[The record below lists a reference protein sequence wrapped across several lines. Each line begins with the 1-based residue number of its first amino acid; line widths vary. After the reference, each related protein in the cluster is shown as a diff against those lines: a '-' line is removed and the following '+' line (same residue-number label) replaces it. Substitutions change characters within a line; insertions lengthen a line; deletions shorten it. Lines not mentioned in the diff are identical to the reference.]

1 MPAAMRLLLTALLFQ
16 FACLAGACTL
26 RLAPE
31 EWPPYFYH
39 NDKAVLG
46 GVDYELLQA
55 ILSHAGCALHLEK
68 EMPPARRNVLFQ
80 QGKLDLL
87 MAATVTE
94 ERRGFARFSLPYRQ
108 ETVGLFTVP
117 DKLDKYRNIENFQ
130 DVIAHRSSHLLAPR
144 LGYYGDD
151 YRRAMP
157 VLNAEGRHST
167 FNNFEQ
173 GIKML
178 EAGRGDLI
186 IGDANAM
193 RHVARLHNV
202 KIVQLSYMPYR
213 APVHLMLNAASTTQA
228 QLARINQAITQL
240 EQSGALAAI
249 RARYGVN

>member
-1 MPAAMRLLLTALLFQ
+1 MRLLLTALLFQ
-16 FACLAGACTL
+16 LANVAAACTL

-39 NDKAVLG
+39 NDKAVLS

-55 ILSHAGCALHLEK
+55 ILNQAGCALLIEK
-68 EMPPARRNVLFQ
+68 EMPPARRNILFQ

-87 MAATVTE
+87 MAATATE

-117 DKLDKYRNIENFQ
+117 EKIGKYRNIATFQ
-130 DVIAHRSSHLLAPR
+130 DIVTLRASLLAPR
-144 LGYYGDD
+144 LGYYGED
-151 YRRAMP
+151 YERASP
-157 VLNAEGRHST
+157 LLHAEGRRST
-167 FNNFEQ
+167 FSNFEQ

-186 IGDANAM
+186 MGDAHAL
-193 RHVARLHNV
+193 RHVARQH
-202 KIVQLSYMPYR
+202 KVQLVQLPYTPYR

>member
-1 MPAAMRLLLTALLFQ
+1 MPVAMRLLLTALLIQ
-16 FACLAGACTL
+16 LASSSWACTL

-39 NDKAVLG
+39 NDKGMLA

-55 ILSHAGCALHLEK
+55 IVDRAGCTLQVEK

-87 MAATVTE
+87 MAASATE

-108 ETVGLFTVP
+108 ETVGIFTVP
-117 DKLDKYRNIENFQ
+117 EKLDKFRRVESFQ
-130 DVIAHRSSHLLAPR
+130 DIIALRASLLAPR
-144 LGYYGDD
+144 LGFYGED
-151 YRRAMP
+151 YQRALPM
-157 VLNAEGRHST
+157 LNAEGRHST
-167 FNNFEQ
+167 FGSFEQ

-178 EAGRGDLI
+178 GAGRGDLI
-186 IGDANAM
+186 MGDAHAL
-193 RHVARLHNV
+193 RHIARLHKV
-202 KIVQLSYMPYR
+202 KLAALPYTPYR
-213 APVHLMLNAASTTQA
+213 APVHLMLNAASTTQE
-228 QLARINQAITQL
+228 QLARINQAIAQL

>member
-1 MPAAMRLLLTALLFQ
+1 MRLLLAALLFQ
-16 FACLAGACTL
+16 FANIAAGCNL

-31 EWPPYFYH
+31 EWPPYFYR

-55 ILSHAGCALHLEK
+55 IVHHAGCTLLIEK

-87 MAATVTE
+87 MAASATE

-117 DKLDKYRNIENFQ
+117 EKLDKYRNIASFQ
-130 DVIAHRSSHLLAPR
+130 DIVAQRASLLAPR
-144 LGYYGDD
+144 LGYYGEE
-151 YRRAMP
+151 YERAWP
-157 VLNAEGRHST
+157 LLHAEGRRST
-167 FNNFEQ
+167 FSNFEQ

-186 IGDANAM
+186 MGDATAI
-193 RHVARLHNV
+193 RHIARQH
-202 KIVQLSYMPYR
+202 KIQLVQLPYTPYR

-228 QLARINQAITQL
+228 QLARINQAIVQL

>member
-1 MPAAMRLLLTALLFQ
+1 MPSAMRLLLAALLIQ
-16 FACLAGACTL
+16 LAGPAGACTL

-39 NDKAVLG
+39 NDKEVLG
-46 GVDYELLQA
+46 GVDFELLQA
-55 ILSHAGCALHLEK
+55 ILKHAGCGLQLEK

-87 MAATVTE
+87 MAASATE
-94 ERRGFARFSLPYRQ
+94 ERRGYARFSLPYRQ

-117 DKLDKYRNIENFQ
+117 EKLDKLRRIDSFQ
-130 DVIAHRSSHLLAPR
+130 DIVTKHASLLAPR
-144 LGYYGDD
+144 LGYYGED
-151 YRRAMP
+151 YDRVLP
-157 VLNAEGRHST
+157 LLNAEGRRST
-167 FNNFEQ
+167 FGTFEQ

-186 IGDANAM
+186 MGDANAL
-193 RHVARLHNV
+193 RHIARLQNV
-202 KIVQLSYMPYR
+202 RIVQIPYIPYR

-228 QLARINQAITQL
+228 QLTRINQAITQL
-240 EQSGALAAI
+240 EQNGALAAI

>member
-16 FACLAGACTL
+16 LACLANACTL

-39 NDKAVLG
+39 NAKAVLG

-55 ILSHAGCALHLEK
+55 ILGHAGCTLQIEK
-68 EMPPARRNVLFQ
+68 EMPPARRNILFQ

-87 MAATVTE
+87 MAASATE

-117 DKLDKYRNIENFQ
+117 EKVEKLRHIDSFQ
-130 DVIAHRSSHLLAPR
+130 DIVTQGASLLAPR

-151 YRRAMP
+151 YERAMP
-157 VLNAEGRHST
+157 MLNADGKRST
-167 FNNFEQ
+167 FGTFEQ

-178 EAGRGDLI
+178 EAGRADLI
-186 IGDANAM
+186 MGDANAL
-193 RHVARLHNV
+193 RHTARQHNV
-202 KIVQLSYMPYR
+202 KIVQLSYTPYR
-213 APVHLMLNAASTTQA
+213 APVHIMLNAASTTQA
-228 QLARINQAITQL
+228 QLTRINHAITQL
-240 EQSGALAAI
+240 EQSGALPAI
-249 RARYGVN
+249 RARYGIN

>member
-1 MPAAMRLLLTALLFQ
+1 MPAAMRLLLTALLLQ
-16 FACLAGACTL
+16 FASQAGACTL

-39 NDKAVLG
+39 NDKSTLG
-46 GVDYELLQA
+46 GVDFELLQA
-55 ILSHAGCALHLEK
+55 ILSHAGCTLQLEP

-87 MAATVTE
+87 MAASATE

-117 DKLDKYRNIENFQ
+117 EKLDKLRHIDSFQ
-130 DVIAHRSSHLLAPR
+130 DIVARRASLLAPR

-151 YRRAMP
+151 YEHALP
-157 VLNAEGRHST
+157 QLNAAGRRST
-167 FNNFEQ
+167 FGTFEQ

-178 EAGRGDLI
+178 EAGRADLI
-186 IGDANAM
+186 MGDAIAL
-193 RHVARLHNV
+193 RHIARQQNV
-202 KIVQLSYMPYR
+202 KIVQLPYIPYR

-228 QLARINQAITQL
+228 QLARINQAINHL
-240 EQSGALAAI
+240 EQSGALPAI

>member
-1 MPAAMRLLLTALLFQ
+1 MPSAMRLLLTALLFQ
-16 FACLAGACTL
+16 LVCPAGACTL

-55 ILSHAGCALHLEK
+55 ILSHAGCSLQLEK
-68 EMPPARRNVLFQ
+68 EMPIARRNVLFQ

-87 MAATVTE
+87 MAASATE
-94 ERRGFARFSLPYRQ
+94 ERRGYARFSLPYRQ

-117 DKLDKYRNIENFQ
+117 EKMDKLRNIDSFQ
-130 DVIAHRSSHLLAPR
+130 DLIAKRASLLAPR
-144 LGYYGDD
+144 LGYYGDE
-151 YRRAMP
+151 YERAVP
-157 VLNAEGRHST
+157 VLNAEGRRST
-167 FNNFEQ
+167 FGTFEQ

-178 EAGRGDLI
+178 EAGRADLI
-186 IGDANAM
+186 IGDANAL
-193 RHVARLHNV
+193 RHIARLQNV
-202 KIVQLSYMPYR
+202 KVVQLPYVPYR

-228 QLARINQAITQL
+228 QLARINHAIAQL
-240 EQSGALAAI
+240 EQNGTLAAI

>member
-1 MPAAMRLLLTALLFQ
+1 MPVAMRLLLTALLIQ
-16 FACLAGACTL
+16 VASSAWACTL

-46 GVDYELLQA
+46 GVDYELLLA
-55 ILSHAGCALHLEK
+55 ILDRAGCILRLEK

-87 MAATVTE
+87 MAASATE

-117 DKLDKYRNIENFQ
+117 EKLEKYRSIDSFQ
-130 DVIAHRSSHLLAPR
+130 DILALRASLLAPR
-144 LGYYGDD
+144 LGFYGDD
-151 YRRAMP
+151 YLRAQP
-157 VLNAEGRHST
+157 LLHAAGRHST
-167 FNNFEQ
+167 FGSFEQ
-173 GIKML
+173 GVKML

-186 IGDANAM
+186 MGDANAL
-193 RHVARLHNV
+193 RHTARLYNV
-202 KIVQLSYMPYR
+202 KLVALPFTPYR

-228 QLARINQAITQL
+228 QLERINQAITQL
-240 EQSGALAAI
+240 EQNGALAAI

>member
-1 MPAAMRLLLTALLFQ
+1 MRLLLFALLFQ
-16 FACLAGACTL
+16 LANVAAACTL

-39 NDKAVLG
+39 NDKAVLN

-55 ILSHAGCALHLEK
+55 ILNQAGCALQIEK

-87 MAATVTE
+87 MAATATE

-117 DKLDKYRNIENFQ
+117 KKIGKYRNIASFQ
-130 DVIAHRSSHLLAPR
+130 DIVTLRASLLAPR
-144 LGYYGDD
+144 LGYYGED
-151 YRRAMP
+151 YERASP
-157 VLNAEGRHST
+157 QLHAEGRRST
-167 FNNFEQ
+167 FSSFEQ

-186 IGDANAM
+186 MGDAHAL
-193 RHVARLHNV
+193 RHIARQH
-202 KIVQLSYMPYR
+202 KVQLVQLPYTPYR

-228 QLARINQAITQL
+228 QLARINLAITQL

>member
-1 MPAAMRLLLTALLFQ
+1 MPSAMRLLLIALLIQ
-16 FACLAGACTL
+16 LASPVGACTL

-39 NDKAVLG
+39 NDKSVLG
-46 GVDYELLQA
+46 GVDFELLQA
-55 ILSHAGCALHLEK
+55 ILSHAGCGLVLEK
-68 EMPPARRNVLFQ
+68 EMPVARRNVLFQ

-87 MAATVTE
+87 MAASATE

-117 DKLDKYRNIENFQ
+117 EKLDKLRHIDSFQ
-130 DVIAHRSSHLLAPR
+130 AMAAQHASLLTPR

-151 YRRAMP
+151 YDHALPM
-157 VLNAEGRHST
+157 LNAEARRST
-167 FNNFEQ
+167 FSTFEQ

-178 EAGRGDLI
+178 EAGRADLI
-186 IGDANAM
+186 MGDATAL
-193 RHVARLHNV
+193 RHVARQLNV
-202 KIVQLSYMPYR
+202 KIVQLAYIPYR

-240 EQSGALAAI
+240 EQSGVLPAI
-249 RARYGVN
+249 RARYGIN

>member
-1 MPAAMRLLLTALLFQ
+1 MPSAMRLLLAALLLQ
-16 FACLAGACTL
+16 LANPAGACTL

-39 NDKAVLG
+39 NDKEVLG
-46 GVDYELLQA
+46 GVDFELLQA
-55 ILSHAGCALHLEK
+55 IVKQAGCVLQLEK

-87 MAATVTE
+87 MAASATE
-94 ERRGFARFSLPYRQ
+94 ERRGYARFSLPYRQ

-117 DKLDKYRNIENFQ
+117 EKLDKFKRIDSFQ
-130 DVIAHRSSHLLAPR
+130 DIVKQHASLLAPR

-151 YRRAMP
+151 YDRAAP
-157 VLNAEGRHST
+157 LLNAEGRRST
-167 FNNFEQ
+167 FGTFEQ
-173 GIKML
+173 GVKML

-186 IGDANAM
+186 MGDAHAL
-193 RHVARLHNV
+193 RHIARQQNI
-202 KIVQLSYMPYR
+202 KIVQLAYMPYR

-240 EQSGALAAI
+240 EQNGSLAAI
-249 RARYGVN
+249 RARYGIH

>member
-1 MPAAMRLLLTALLFQ
+1 MPSAMRLLLAALLLQ
-16 FACLAGACTL
+16 LAGPAGACTL

-46 GVDYELLQA
+46 GVDFELLQA
-55 ILSHAGCALHLEK
+55 IMKHAGCALQLEK

-87 MAATVTE
+87 MAASATE
-94 ERRGFARFSLPYRQ
+94 ERRGYARFSLPYRQ

-117 DKLDKYRNIENFQ
+117 EKLDKFRHVDSFQ
-130 DVIAHRSSHLLAPR
+130 DLVSRRASLLAPR
-144 LGYYGDD
+144 LGFYGDD
-151 YRRAMP
+151 YERALP
-157 VLNAEGRHST
+157 VLNAEGRRST
-167 FNNFEQ
+167 FGTFEQ

-186 IGDANAM
+186 MGDANAL
-193 RHVARLHNV
+193 RHVARLQNV
-202 KIVQLSYMPYR
+202 RIVQLSYLPYR

-240 EQSGALAAI
+240 EQNGTLAAI

>member
-1 MPAAMRLLLTALLFQ
+1 MPSAMRLLLIALLLQ
-16 FACLAGACTL
+16 LASPAGACTL
-26 RLAPE
+26 RMAPE

-55 ILSHAGCALHLEK
+55 ILAHAGCTLQVEK

-87 MAATVTE
+87 MAASATE
-94 ERRGFARFSLPYRQ
+94 ERRGYARFSLPYRQ

-117 DKLDKYRNIENFQ
+117 EKLDKLRRLDSFQ
-130 DVIAHRSSHLLAPR
+130 AIAAQRASLLAPR

-151 YRRAMP
+151 YERALP
-157 VLNAEGRHST
+157 LLNAEGRRST
-167 FNNFEQ
+167 FGTFEQ
-173 GIKML
+173 GVKML
-178 EAGRGDLI
+178 EAGRADLI
-186 IGDANAM
+186 MGDATAL
-193 RHVARLHNV
+193 RHIARLQNV
-202 KIVQLSYMPYR
+202 KIVQIPYIPYR